1 MTAAEVYDPRPSKRA
16 TRAEIAKRLLRI
28 QAIVAEIQPCSVRQV
43 FYQCVVRGIA
53 DKTEL
58 AYEKIQRAL
67 VRLRREGL
75 IPYRAIADGTR
86 WQIRPTT
93 FSSLESPFV
102 RPPAPIAGRC
112 GTTRPITSRFG
123 WKRTRSPASCIR

>member
-43 FYQCVVRGIA
+43 FYQRVVRGIA

-58 AYEKIQRAL
+58 AYKKIQRAL

-86 WQIRPTT
+86 WQIRQRRFRRWSP
-93 FSSLESPFV
+93 PFV
-102 RPPAPIAGRC
+102 P
-112 GTTRPITSRFG
+112 FG
-123 WKRTRSPASCIR
+123 WKRTRATASRIR